1 VPPAGRNSEAYYAV
15 RVLGAAITF
24 REKIAEYAF
33 AIPSCSLALA
43 LVLTGCESAQKVNS
57 PVERVEVAT
66 PIKLTP
72 KQIASVRSGLARR
85 LHDDGIEGVTVGRAL
100 AGKTSSGV
108 IVCGYLSGKQRAGE
122 DVRDRPFHGV
132 FLGLDNAS
140 GFIVTG
146 TGGAEKETAET
157 LDMCK
162 RSGLDLAT

>member
-1 VPPAGRNSEAYYAV
+1 MGFRSIKY
-15 RVLGAAITF
+15 IT
-24 REKIAEYAF
+24 AECAF
-33 AIPSCSLALA
+33 AIFPCMLL
-43 LVLTGCESAQKVNS
+43 LVVFVLTGCESAQKANI
-57 PVERVEVAT
+57 PAERLEVAT

-85 LHDDGIEGVTVGRAL
+85 LKDDGIEAVTVARAL
-100 AGKTSSGV
+100 AGKISSGV
-108 IVCGYLSGKQRAGE
+108 IVCGYLNGKQPSGHDLRE
-122 DVRDRPFHGV
+122 RPFHGV

-146 TGGAEKETAET
+146 TGGAEKDTAET

>member
-1 VPPAGRNSEAYYAV
+1 M
-15 RVLGAAITF
+15 RVF
-24 REKIAEYAF
+24 RFI
-33 AIPSCSLALA
+33 LAA
-43 LVLTGCESAQKVNS
+43 LVLTGCESAQKANS
-57 PVERVEVAT
+57 PIERLEVAK
-66 PIKLTP
+66 PIKLTSQ
-72 KQIASVRSGLARR
+72 QIASVRSGLARR
-85 LHDDGIEGVTVGRAL
+85 LKDDGIEGVTVGRAL

-108 IVCGYLSGKQRAGE
+108 IVCGYLNGKQPSGQ

-146 TGGAEKETAET
+146 TGGGEKDTAET